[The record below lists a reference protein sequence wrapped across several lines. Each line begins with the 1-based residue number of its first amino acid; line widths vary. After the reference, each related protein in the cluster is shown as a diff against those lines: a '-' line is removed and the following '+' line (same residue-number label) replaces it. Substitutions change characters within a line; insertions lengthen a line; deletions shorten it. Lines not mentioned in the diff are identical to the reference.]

1 MFNKFKE
8 IIVKFHNTKLKGI
21 FSDNSDK
28 VAESIEEA
36 RCKIKEGEETLRR
49 QVAYVDSIQ
58 PSKEFGDFLA
68 EQLEWIKENMDED
81 EED

>member
-1 MFNKFKE
+1 MLTKLKGIFTKL
-8 IIVKFHNTKLKGI
+8 HNTKLKDI

-36 RCKIKEGEETLRR
+36 KRKIKEGNETIRK
-49 QVAYVDSIQ
+49 QVAYVDSIKA
-58 PSKEFGDFLA
+58 PKEFGDFLT
-68 EQLEWIKENMDED
+68 ETLKWMEEDIKKD

>member
-1 MFNKFKE
+1 MLNKFKD
-8 IIVKFHNTKLKGI
+8 IFRRLHGTKLKDI
-21 FSDNSDK
+21 LSDNSDE

-36 RCKIKEGEETLRR
+36 RRKIKEGNETIRR

-58 PSKEFGDFLA
+58 PSKEFGDFLT
-68 EQLEWIKENMDED
+68 ETLEWIKENMDED